1 MCLLYGTIP
10 QPVRREK
17 VIQMAKQ
24 PKVNVSHYE
33 GNFKELYNK
42 KYGDIVSKTRVYTP
56 EQVFDLAV
64 RYFTWAEQNAITA
77 AESASFQG
85 EVEQTEI
92 YKPRVFTIKGLRLF
106 CSFSEAVLI
115 KWRREEG
122 YAEVMEFIDSVIDE
136 QKFQLAAN
144 GVINASFI
152 GKDLGIDKPATINV
166 ETTAAS
172 SSSNTTEVMMK
183 DAVNSILDNL

>member
-1 MCLLYGTIP
+1 
-10 QPVRREK
+10 
-17 VIQMAKQ
+17 MAKQ
-24 PKVNVSHYE
+24 PKVNISHYD

-42 KYGDIVSKTRVYTP
+42 KYGDIVAKSRTYTP

-64 RYFTWAEQNAITA
+64 KYFSWAEQNAITA

-166 ETTAAS
+166 ETTAAAS
-172 SSSNTTEVMMK
+172 NNTTEVMMK

>member
-1 MCLLYGTIP
+1 
-10 QPVRREK
+10 
-17 VIQMAKQ
+17 MAKQ
-24 PKVNVSHYE
+24 PKVNISHYD

-42 KYGDIVSKTRVYTP
+42 KYGDIVAKSRVYTP

-64 RYFTWAEQNAITA
+64 KYFTWAEQNAITA

-166 ETTAAS
+166 ETTAAAS
-172 SSSNTTEVMMK
+172 NNTTEVMMK

>member
-1 MCLLYGTIP
+1 
-10 QPVRREK
+10 
-17 VIQMAKQ
+17 MAKQ
-24 PKVNVSHYE
+24 PKVNSSHFE

-42 KYGDIVSKTRVYTP
+42 KYGDLVSKNRVYTP

-64 RYFTWAEQNAITA
+64 RYFSWAEQNAITA

-85 EVEQTEI
+85 EVEQTEV

-122 YAEVMEFIDSVIDE
+122 YSEVMEFIDSVIDE

-166 ETTAAS
+166 ETTAAA

-183 DAVNSILDNL
+183 EAVNSILDNL

>member
-1 MCLLYGTIP
+1 
-10 QPVRREK
+10 
-17 VIQMAKQ
+17 MAKS
-24 PKVNVSHYE
+24 PRVNEFHFD

-42 KYGDIVSKTRVYTP
+42 KYGDIVSRTRQYTP

-64 RYFTWAEQNAITA
+64 RYFHWAEQNAITA

-85 EVEQTEI
+85 DVEQSEI
-92 YKPRVFTIKGLRLF
+92 FKPRVFTIKGLRLF
-106 CSFSEAVLI
+106 CSFSESVLT
-115 KWRREEG
+115 KWRRDDG

-166 ETTAAS
+166 ETTASATAT
-172 SSSNTTEVMMK
+172 NATEMMMK